1 MEREK
6 EAEAIHQSNTMCTPG
21 CRWTSRDQLF
31 PTGGIMYDKSLS
43 KSQLLHQ
50 LNEDNSGN
58 YLIKLLKLIAKQ
70 HLI

>member
-1 MEREK
+1 
-6 EAEAIHQSNTMCTPG
+6 
-21 CRWTSRDQLF
+21 
-31 PTGGIMYDKSLS
+31 MYDKSLS
-43 KSQLLHQ
+43 KSQLLHL